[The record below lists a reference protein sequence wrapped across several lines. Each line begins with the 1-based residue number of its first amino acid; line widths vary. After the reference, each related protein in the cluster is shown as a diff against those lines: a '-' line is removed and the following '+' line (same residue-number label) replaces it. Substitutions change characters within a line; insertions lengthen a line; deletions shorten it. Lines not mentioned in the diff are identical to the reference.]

1 MVRMEHAFD
10 VEDVTPGLVW
20 NYDMPRTTPT
30 GVVGRPTEA
39 SAEDG
44 AMMAEILT
52 QDLTSLLRAGLR
64 EPWPEVP
71 IGPA

>member
-1 MVRMEHAFD
+1 MEHAFD
-10 VEDVTPGLVW
+10 VEDVTPRLVW
-20 NYDMPRTTPT
+20 TYDMPSTTPT

-39 SAEDG
+39 TAADG

-52 QDLTSLLRAGLR
+52 EDLTSLLRQGLA

-71 IGPA
+71 PHPQPR